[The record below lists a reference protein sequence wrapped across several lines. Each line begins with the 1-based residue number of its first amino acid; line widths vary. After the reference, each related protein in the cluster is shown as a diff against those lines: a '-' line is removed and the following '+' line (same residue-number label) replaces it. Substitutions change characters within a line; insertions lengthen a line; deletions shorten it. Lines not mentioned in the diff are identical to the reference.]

1 LRHLTARL
9 EAYLPAHLP
18 STRTRDHE
26 ADATKMVIQTLDPEA
41 AAIILIRYVLQHAE
55 ATREILSGVGEGLNA
70 RAIEMLC
77 RKAAREKQRIV
88 AWIDRHFVPDALN

>member
-1 LRHLTARL
+1 
-9 EAYLPAHLP
+9 
-18 STRTRDHE
+18 
-26 ADATKMVIQTLDPEA
+26 MVIQTLDPEA